1 VAIVGAHAPRVID
14 LARPGVRVER
24 GGAGADTTGNGRVAV
39 LAHFSTLARVSLSF
53 CTLVEELVGAGYRV
67 IVVSSATCPTELD
80 WGLTNLADVMVLR
93 KPNVGYDFGSWAVA
107 LNRFPAVRAAEHVV
121 LANDSLV
128 GPFATIAP
136 LLEEFERTPADVWGL
151 TETMQFSRHLQSYFV
166 GFRRGVLQERPLAD
180 FWSDVRHYEDKNLV
194 IHRNELGLGRLLQDE
209 GYAVDAAFVA
219 EQVVPAA
226 DNPTII
232 GWHRLLSSG
241 FPFVKRELVR
251 TPTLARDGAE
261 IKVAVREIFDVDVE
275 DWLS

>member
-1 VAIVGAHAPRVID
+1 M
-14 LARPGVRVER
+14 RVER
-24 GGAGADTTGNGRVAV
+24 GSAGSAASNNGRVAV
-39 LAHFSTLARVSLSF
+39 LAHFSTVAAVSLSF
-53 CTLVEELVGAGYRV
+53 RTLVEELVGAGYRV
-67 IVVSSATCPTELD
+67 IVVSSATCPTDLD
-80 WGLTNLADVMVLR
+80 WGPTDLADAMVLR

-107 LNRFPAVRAAEHVV
+107 LDRFPAVRAAEHVV

-136 LLEEFERTPADVWGL
+136 LLDEFEGTRADVWGL
-151 TETMQFSRHLQSYFV
+151 TETLQFSRHLQSYFV
-166 GFRRGVLQERPLAD
+166 GFRRGVLQERPLVD

-194 IHRNELGLGRLLQDE
+194 IHRNELGLGRLLQNE

-219 EQVVPAA
+219 EQVVAAA

-232 GWHRLLSSG
+232 GWHRLLSRR

-251 TPTLARDGAE
+251 TPTLARDGSE
-261 IKVAVREIFDVDVE
+261 IKVAVREMFGVDVE

>member
-1 VAIVGAHAPRVID
+1 M
-14 LARPGVRVER
+14 
-24 GGAGADTTGNGRVAV
+24 AV
-39 LAHFSTLARVSLSF
+39 LAHFSTLPRISLSF
-53 CTLVEELVGAGYRV
+53 RTLVEEFTSAGYRV

-80 WGLTNLADVMVLR
+80 WGSADLADTLVLR

-107 LNRFPAVRAAEHVV
+107 LNRFPAIRSAEHVV

-136 LLEEFERTPADVWGL
+136 LLQTFETTRADVWGL
-151 TETMQFSRHLQSYFV
+151 TETLQFSRHLQSYFV
-166 GFRRGVLQERPLAD
+166 GFRGGVLEERPLAH

-194 IHRNELGLGRLLQDE
+194 IHRNELGLGRLLQNE

-219 EQVVPAA
+219 EQVVAAA

-232 GWHRLLSSG
+232 GWRRLLSGG

-251 TPTLARDGAE
+251 SPALAPDGDKISASV
-261 IKVAVREIFDVDVE
+261 KEIFGADVE
-275 DWLS
+275 AWLS

>member
-1 VAIVGAHAPRVID
+1 
-14 LARPGVRVER
+14 
-24 GGAGADTTGNGRVAV
+24 V

-53 CTLVEELVGAGYRV
+53 CTLVEEFVDAGYGV

-80 WGLTNLADVMVLR
+80 WGPTNLAEAVVLR

-107 LNRFPAVRAAEHVV
+107 LNRFPAVRSAEHVM

-128 GPFATIAP
+128 GPFATIAS
-136 LLEEFERTPADVWGL
+136 LLDEFEGTRADVWGL
-151 TETMQFSRHLQSYFV
+151 TETLQFSRHLQSYFV
-166 GFRRGVLQERPLAD
+166 GFRGGVLEERPLMD
-180 FWSDVRHYEDKNLV
+180 FWSDVRHYQDKNLV

-219 EQVVPAA
+219 EQVVAAA

-232 GWHRLLSSG
+232 GWHRLLANG

-251 TPTLARDGAE
+251 TPTLALDGADV
-261 IKVAVREIFDVDVE
+261 KAVVKEIFGVDVE

>member
-1 VAIVGAHAPRVID
+1 
-14 LARPGVRVER
+14 LRVER
-24 GGAGADTTGNGRVAV
+24 RGAGSAASNNGRVAV
-39 LAHFSTLARVSLSF
+39 LAHFSTVAAVSLSF
-53 CTLVEELVGAGYRV
+53 RTLVEEFVDAGYRV
-67 IVVSSATCPTELD
+67 IVVSSATCSAELD
-80 WGLTNLADVMVLR
+80 WGPADLADTMVLR

-107 LNRFPAVRAAEHVV
+107 LDRFPAVRAAEHVV

-128 GPFATIAP
+128 GPFETIAP
-136 LLEEFERTPADVWGL
+136 LLDRFEGTRADVWGL
-151 TETMQFSRHLQSYFV
+151 TETLQFSRHLQSYFV

-194 IHRNELGLGRLLQDE
+194 IHRNELGLGRLLQNE

-219 EQVVPAA
+219 EQVVAAA

-232 GWHRLLSSG
+232 GWHSLLSRG

-261 IKVAVREIFDVDVE
+261 IKVAVREIFGVDVE